1 MVFETHHR
9 SLLKAVTYR
18 ILGTAFSI
26 VTVYTLTGKI
36 ETAMAF
42 GGVEVLGKLALN
54 YFHER
59 LWSHVGYGRVT
70 HGSLIKQ

>member
-9 SLLKAVTYR
+9 SLLKAFTYR
-18 ILGTAFSI
+18 ILGTTFSI
-26 VTVYTLTGKI
+26 VSVYVFTGKI
-36 ETAMAF
+36 EIAMAF

-59 LWSHVGYGRVT
+59 LWSHIGYGRVT
-70 HGSLIKQ
+70 QSKLQQQ